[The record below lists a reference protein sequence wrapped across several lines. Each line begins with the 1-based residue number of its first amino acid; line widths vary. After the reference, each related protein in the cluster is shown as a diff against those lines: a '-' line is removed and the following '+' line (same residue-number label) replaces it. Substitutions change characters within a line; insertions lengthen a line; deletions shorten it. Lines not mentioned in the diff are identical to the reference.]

1 MNPRTD
7 SGSQS
12 TRSQSSSTSCGS
24 ASKRSS
30 LMSALH
36 LPSFGQHHHHH
47 HHDPPADKAVPAVQH
62 HHLFG
67 AHRPGAKAPAP
78 ILTDHAPPDALDA
91 RPLMASPVDMHARPA
106 GHSYPD
112 SPPPVFSASYPSPP
126 AYASAPPLRKKDTSA
141 SAPAPVPSPSLPLP
155 APSHRRSASDH
166 RRLSNTVN
174 YCGRH
179 SNDWLFSGFSI
190 RDSVRGL
197 LRDGERDGKAPPSHD
212 DPPRRR

>member
-1 MNPRTD
+1 MNTRTD

-36 LPSFGQHHHHH
+36 LPSFGHHH
-47 HHDPPADKAVPAVQH
+47 HHDPPAGKAAPEVQH
-62 HHLFG
+62 HHLFS

-106 GHSYPD
+106 GHSYSD

-126 AYASAPPLRKKDTSA
+126 AYASAQPMRKQDT
-141 SAPAPVPSPSLPLP
+141 PSPSLPLP

-166 RRLSNTVN
+166 KRLSNTVN

-179 SNDWLFSGFSI
+179 SNDWLFNGFSI

-212 DPPRRR
+212 DTPRRR